1 MEFVVEDIKHNHVQ
15 VNSEWFEVCEF
26 VEYFISFL
34 RYSVWIPGCSMVH
47 QQTSDTIS

>member
-1 MEFVVEDIKHNHVQ
+1 MTSQNVKDKHILVVEDIKHNHVQ

-34 RYSVWIPGCSMVH
+34 RYSV
-47 QQTSDTIS
+47 